1 MKKIYLTLVFV
12 MAALAAGAQGWPA
25 NYGGVMLQGFY
36 WDSFRDTKWTTLESQ
51 AKEMGQYFD
60 LVWIPQSGLCSG
72 KSMGYNPKYYW
83 NQNSSFGTEAELR
96 ALIKAFKDNGIG
108 TIADVVVNH
117 RDNMSNWVDF
127 PAETYNGVTYQMLS
141 TDICADDDGGEA
153 KKWADANGYKLS
165 PNKDSGEGWGG
176 MRDLDHASENVQT
189 IVKAYEKYL
198 LDDLGYAGFRYDVAK
213 GFAAKYFGMYN
224 AYAKPQFSVG
234 EYWDG
239 NVSSVK
245 SWVDGTK
252 VDGVIQ
258 SAVFDFPC
266 RYAIRDAIQYRRWS
280 ELNRSGRLISDKNY
294 TRYAVTFA
302 ENHDTEFR
310 SSSSPQDPIK
320 SDTLLAN
327 AYILAMPGTPCVF
340 LKHWQAY
347 KKEIKLMIEAR
358 KLVGVHSQSNAVNY
372 ASHADY
378 IAFNVTGT
386 KGSLLVVLGSKP
398 QSYTR
403 AGYTELLSGP
413 GYRYLV
419 KDVDTSGW
427 AAIVKRVEEESVEE
441 PEDPFTDRDVTIH
454 VSTELP
460 AGYSAST
467 VNYWVWSYTDN
478 SNLCSNK
485 NWPGD
490 RVTATKSVGG
500 KTWIYKTYRVTA
512 KNNPI
517 NIVISGGTGSPQTV
531 DVENIS
537 TDKYF
542 VISASK
548 DSGNKNFVED
558 VTEQYATGI
567 GNVTADTPAAGRIY
581 NLNGQ
586 YVGADADALAPG
598 VYILNGKKYI
608 VR

>member
-1 MKKIYLTLVFV
+1 
-12 MAALAAGAQGWPA
+12 MAALAASAQGWPA

-117 RDNMSNWVDF
+117 RDNMSSWVDF
-127 PAETYNGVTYQMLS
+127 PAETYKGVTYQMLS
-141 TDICADDDGGEA
+141 TDICADDDGGAA
-153 KKWADANGYKLS
+153 KTWADANGYKLS
-165 PNKDSGEGWGG
+165 PNKDSGEGWNG

-239 NVSSVK
+239 NVSTVK

-280 ELNRSGRLISDKNY
+280 ELNRSGRLINDKNY

-302 ENHDTEFR
+302 ENHDTEYR

-327 AYILAMPGTPCVF
+327 AYLLAMPGTPCIF
-340 LKHWQAY
+340 LKHWQEY

-358 KLVGVHSQSNAVNY
+358 KLAGVHSQSNAVNY

-441 PEDPFTDRDVTIH
+441 PDEPFADRDVTIH
-454 VSTELP
+454 VSTDLP

-467 VNYWVWSYTDN
+467 LNYWVWSYTDN
-478 SNLCSNK
+478 SNLCTNK

-490 RVTATKSVGG
+490 RVTAKKTVGG
-500 KTWIYKTYRVTA
+500 KTWVYKTFRVTA

-517 NIVISGGTGSPQTV
+517 NIVISSGSGSPQTV
-531 DVENIS
+531 DFENIS

-558 VTEQYATGI
+558 VTETYTTGI
-567 GNVTADTPAAGRIY
+567 GNVTVNTAGKCRIY

-586 YVGADADALAPG
+586 YVGKDSDALAPG
-598 VYILNGKKYI
+598 IYIQNGKKHV

>member
-12 MAALAAGAQGWPA
+12 MAALAASAQGWPA

-60 LVWIPQSGLCSG
+60 LIWIPQSGLCSG

-117 RDNMSNWVDF
+117 RDNMSSWVDF
-127 PAETYNGVTYQMLS
+127 PAETYKGVTYQMLS
-141 TDICADDDGGEA
+141 TDICADDDGGAA
-153 KKWADANGYKLS
+153 KTWADANGYKLS

-239 NVSSVK
+239 NVSTVK

-280 ELNRSGRLISDKNY
+280 ELNRSGRLINDKNY

-358 KLVGVHSQSNAVNY
+358 KLVGVHNQSNAVNY

-427 AAIVKRVEEESVEE
+427 DAIVKRVEEESVEE
-441 PEDPFTDRDVTIH
+441 PEEPFTDRDVTIH

-460 AGYSAST
+460 TGYSAST

-478 SNLCSNK
+478 SNLCTNK

-490 RVTATKSVGG
+490 RVTATKNVGG
-500 KTWIYKTYRVTA
+500 KTWIY
-512 KNNPI
+512 
-517 NIVISGGTGSPQTV
+517 
-531 DVENIS
+531 
-537 TDKYF
+537 
-542 VISASK
+542 
-548 DSGNKNFVED
+548 
-558 VTEQYATGI
+558 
-567 GNVTADTPAAGRIY
+567 
-581 NLNGQ
+581 
-586 YVGADADALAPG
+586 
-598 VYILNGKKYI
+598 
-608 VR
+608 